1 MFRQYTAE
9 LHLQMF
15 GIALSAHCADVVS
28 PWGNNREDN
37 IFPYADVPHRTRCV
51 ICERLKYFEFVGAA
65 ISRPPTWQILE
76 QNRIGQT
83 RVPMLRICHVPTG
96 YHRISPHYVRWCIV
110 GALRRRYFPMGEITG
125 RLIAVEL
132 LSDRPRRS
140 LDFNSLR
147 GAPPYAVCAAELPAQ
162 KFRCANDTLY

>member
-1 MFRQYTAE
+1 MLQNIPCSDIVLPNFIVKYSI
-9 LHLQMF
+9 LHCRRNAPTLF
-15 GIALSAHCADVVS
+15 SRGE
-28 PWGNNREDN
+28 NNWEDN

-110 GALRRRYFPMGEITG
+110 GALRRRCFPAGERTG
-125 RLIAVEL
+125 RLIAGPTNL
-132 LSDRPRRS
+132 
-140 LDFNSLR
+140 
-147 GAPPYAVCAAELPAQ
+147 
-162 KFRCANDTLY
+162 